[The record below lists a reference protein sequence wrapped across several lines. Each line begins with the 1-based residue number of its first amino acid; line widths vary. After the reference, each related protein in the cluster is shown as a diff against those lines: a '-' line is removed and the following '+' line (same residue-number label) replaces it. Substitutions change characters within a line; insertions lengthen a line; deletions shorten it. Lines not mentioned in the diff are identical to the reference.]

1 MPKSRPSQIG
11 ERAQAGYTLI
21 ELLVVLTI
29 MGLLLAAMP
38 TIISAA
44 RPGIEAKTAAYGL
57 ANDLR
62 ATRAAAVASNTETW
76 VVVDVPAHAYVL
88 GPGGG
93 AHKLPANLSL
103 ELRGPDG
110 EALGNRIELRFY
122 PDGSSTGG
130 SIRIAANGRKH
141 WIIDHWLTGQI
152 TIDE

>member
-1 MPKSRPSQIG
+1 MPKSRPSPIG
-11 ERAQAGYTLI
+11 ECAQAGYTLI

-29 MGLLLAAMP
+29 MGLLLAAAP
-38 TIISAA
+38 TLINAA
-44 RPGIEAKTAAYGL
+44 RPGIEAKTAAHAL

-62 ATRAAAVASNTETW
+62 AARAAAIANNVETW
-76 VVVDVPAHAYVL
+76 VVVDAPSHAYAME
-88 GPGGG
+88 PGGG

-110 EALGNRIELRFY
+110 EAAGKRIELRFY

-130 SIRIAANGRKH
+130 SIRIASRGRQH
-141 WIIDHWLTGQI
+141 WIVDHWLTGQI